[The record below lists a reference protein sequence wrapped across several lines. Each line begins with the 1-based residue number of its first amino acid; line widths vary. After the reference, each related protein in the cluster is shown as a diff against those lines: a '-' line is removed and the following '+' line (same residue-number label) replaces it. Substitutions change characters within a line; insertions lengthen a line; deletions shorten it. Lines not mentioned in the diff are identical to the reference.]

1 MQWCPG
7 TNPHIP
13 NYAQIFDV
21 PTPFLQPWN
30 PQIVKDRVLKTKHR
44 EEQPLSRVTL
54 DIDMD
59 FIAS

>member
-1 MQWCPG
+1 VQWCPG

-13 NYAQIFDV
+13 NYAQIYV
-21 PTPFLQPWN
+21 PAPSSQPWN
-30 PQIVKDRVLKTKHR
+30 PKIVKDRILKMKHC
-44 EEQPLSRVTL
+44 EEQPLSGVIV